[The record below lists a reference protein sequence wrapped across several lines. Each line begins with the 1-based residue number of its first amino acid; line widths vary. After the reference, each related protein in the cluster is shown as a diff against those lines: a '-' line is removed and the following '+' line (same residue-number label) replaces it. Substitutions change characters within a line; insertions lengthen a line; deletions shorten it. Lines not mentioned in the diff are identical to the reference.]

1 MYLDTSPLP
10 DVCFA
15 DIFPPVFGLS
25 SCSLD
30 IFFHGAVFNFKESSG
45 GFFFSSMDS
54 VFGFVSKKLSP
65 DPGRLDFLV
74 FCSRHFIAL
83 HFTFRSVT
91 HTDLSFV
98 KDGGLSPHLG
108 V

>member
-45 GFFFSSMDS
+45 GFFFFLLWI
-54 VFGFVSKKLSP
+54 V
-65 DPGRLDFLV
+65 FLV
-74 FCSRHFIAL
+74 LYLKSHPQTQVA
-83 HFTFRSVT
+83 
-91 HTDLSFV
+91 
-98 KDGGLSPHLG
+98 
-108 V
+108 